1 MPIYSYK
8 AINQAGKVITGSM
21 EAANEKELSF
31 KLSQSFLELVS
42 AKESRDWQN
51 LLGTSKISLQDLI
64 MIFIHFHQLDKV
76 GMSIID
82 SIADLR
88 DTSDSKATKEL
99 MRSLYESIRNGKM
112 LSEAMSEH
120 PKVFDVVCIGLIKA
134 GEKTGN
140 LTEIFAHLEAHYK
153 WMLAIRSKVK
163 KAISYPI
170 FLFFLLSGVVSVM
183 MIAVI
188 PKVTSF
194 LVSQKMDL
202 PGYTVALIATSDF
215 FVNSWYLLLGIP
227 ITISIILRI
236 IYLRSSR
243 FAFLFDKYLLQTP
256 VIGNLVSKLDFSKF
270 CHFFAITYRSGI
282 GVLECLETST
292 NVVSNLAIR
301 DAIRK
306 VRIAVSEGKN
316 LTDALEETALFPPLV
331 LRMFKIGENS
341 GALDSSLKNVNEFY
355 DREINNTIDSLI
367 GMMQPALTL
376 IMGGLLMWI
385 TISVFGPIYGSFS
398 KVN

>member
-8 AINQAGKVITGSM
+8 AINQAGKIITGSM

-42 AKESRDWQN
+42 AKESRDWQS

-76 GMSIID
+76 GMGIID

-163 KAISYPI
+163 QAISYPI

-188 PKVTSF
+188 PKVTNF

-202 PGYTVALIATSDF
+202 PGYTVALIATSNF
-215 FVNSWYLLLGIP
+215 FINSWYLLLGIP
-227 ITISIILRI
+227 ITIAVILRI
-236 IYLRSSR
+236 IYLRSPK
-243 FAFLFDKYLLQTP
+243 FAFQFDKYLLHAP

-301 DAIRK
+301 DAIKK

-316 LTDALEETALFPPLV
+316 LTDALEDTGLFPPLV

-398 KVN
+398 KVG